1 MVADVGD
8 SSQLSQSAAA
18 IDLAAEALVR
28 IWTGPQSAPGVPV
41 PATQLRVLFVV
52 EQQGAV
58 NLSGL
63 ASELGALL
71 SSASRLCDRLEA
83 AGLIVRESGQ
93 QSRREIAIRLSPDG
107 EALLERVR
115 QERQEENMKVLAQM
129 PASARRSLLNGLT
142 EFRAAADGGSR
153 AAASDSATSYSMP
166 A

>member
-8 SSQLSQSAAA
+8 SSRLSECAAA
-18 IDLAAEALVR
+18 IDSAAEAIVR

-52 EQQGAV
+52 EQRGAI

-83 AGLIVRESGQ
+83 AGLILRESGQ
-93 QSRREIAIRLSPDG
+93 QSRREIAIRLSADG

-115 QERQEENMKVLAQM
+115 QERREEIQKVLARM
-129 PASARRSLLNGLT
+129 TPGARQALLTGLT
-142 EFRAAADGGSR
+142 EFHSAADESGPAESSR
-153 AAASDSATSYSMP
+153 DISMP

>member
-1 MVADVGD
+1 M
-8 SSQLSQSAAA
+8 
-18 IDLAAEALVR
+18 R

-52 EQQGAV
+52 EQHGAI

-63 ASELGALL
+63 AGELGALL

-107 EALLERVR
+107 EALLDRVR
-115 QERQEENMKVLAQM
+115 QERQEEIKKVLARM
-129 PASARRSLLNGLT
+129 SPGARNALLAGLT
-142 EFRAAADGGSR
+142 EFQSAADESAPAGPSR
-153 AAASDSATSYSMP
+153 DISMP

>member
-18 IDLAAEALVR
+18 IDGAAEAMVR
-28 IWTGPQSAPGVPV
+28 IWTGTHGSPGVPI

-52 EQQGAV
+52 EQSGAM

-63 ASELGALL
+63 ANELGALL

-115 QERQEENMKVLAQM
+115 RERQEQILKVLAQM
-129 PASARRSLLNGLT
+129 PAGARQALLTGLT
-142 EFRAAADGGSR
+142 EFSAVADGRDRGAEPGSPE
-153 AAASDSATSYSMP
+153 SFSMP

>member
-8 SSQLSQSAAA
+8 SSQLSECAAA
-18 IDLAAEALVR
+18 IDLAAEAIVR

-41 PATQLRVLFVV
+41 PATQLRVLFIV
-52 EQQGAV
+52 EQSGAI

-63 ASELGALL
+63 AAELGALL

-107 EALLERVR
+107 EALLARVR
-115 QERQEENMKVLAQM
+115 QERQEEIKKVLARM
-129 PASARRSLLNGLT
+129 PSGARQALFTGLS
-142 EFRAAADGGSR
+142 EFRAAADGSGTTGS
-153 AAASDSATSYSMP
+153 AESFSMP

>member
-1 MVADVGD
+1 MGEI
-8 SSQLSQSAAA
+8 SRLSECAAA
-18 IDLAAEALVR
+18 IDHAAEALVR
-28 IWTGPQSAPGVPV
+28 IWTGPHSTPGVAV
-41 PATQLRVLFVV
+41 PATQLRVLLIV
-52 EQQGAV
+52 EQRGAV

-107 EALLERVR
+107 EALLDRVR
-115 QERQEENMKVLAQM
+115 QERRDEITKVLTRM
-129 PASARRSLLNGLT
+129 PAGARNALLAGLT
-142 EFRAAADGGSR
+142 EFRSAADGSS
-153 AAASDSATSYSMP
+153 AAEPTRSFSMP

>member
-8 SSQLSQSAAA
+8 SSQLPQSAVA
-18 IDLAAEALVR
+18 IDQAAEAIVR
-28 IWTGPQSAPGVPV
+28 IWTGPQNSPDVPV

-52 EQQGAV
+52 EQSGAI

-93 QSRREIAIRLSPDG
+93 QSRREIAIRLSSDG
-107 EALLERVR
+107 EALLQRVR
-115 QERQEENMKVLAQM
+115 RQRQDEIMKVLARM
-129 PASARRSLLNGLT
+129 PAGARQALLTGLT
-142 EFRAAADGGSR
+142 EFRAASDGSGVADK
-153 AAASDSATSYSMP
+153 ADSFSMP

>member
-1 MVADVGD
+1 M
-8 SSQLSQSAAA
+8 
-18 IDLAAEALVR
+18 
-28 IWTGPQSAPGVPV
+28 PV

-52 EQQGAV
+52 EQNGAI

-63 ASELGALL
+63 AAELGALL

-107 EALLERVR
+107 EALLDRVR
-115 QERQEENMKVLAQM
+115 QERQEEIKKVLARM
-129 PASARRSLLNGLT
+129 PSVARQALFNGLS
-142 EFRAAADGGSR
+142 EFRAAADVSGTSGS
-153 AAASDSATSYSMP
+153 AESFSMP

>member
-1 MVADVGD
+1 VGD
-8 SSQLSQSAAA
+8 SSQLSECAAA
-18 IDLAAEALVR
+18 IDLAAEAIVR
-28 IWTGPQSAPGVPV
+28 VWTGPQNAPGVPV

-52 EQQGAV
+52 EQQGAL

-107 EALLERVR
+107 EALLNRVR
-115 QERQEENMKVLAQM
+115 QERRDEIMRVLAQM

-142 EFRAAADGGSR
+142 EFRNVTEGLTRR
-153 AAASDSATSYSMP
+153 AAGGAAEPFQMP

>member
-18 IDLAAEALVR
+18 IDVAAEAMVR
-28 IWTGPQSAPGVPV
+28 IWTGPHGSPGVPI

-52 EQQGAV
+52 EQHGAI

-63 ASELGALL
+63 ANELGALL

-115 QERQEENMKVLAQM
+115 QERQEQILKVLAQM
-129 PASARRSLLNGLT
+129 PAGARQALLTGLREFSAVADRHRRGA
-142 EFRAAADGGSR
+142 EPGSF
-153 AAASDSATSYSMP
+153 SMP

>member
-1 MVADVGD
+1 MGD
-8 SSQLSQSAAA
+8 SSQLSECAAA
-18 IDLAAEALVR
+18 IDLAAEAIVR

-52 EQQGAV
+52 KQHGSI

-63 ASELGALL
+63 AGELGALL

-83 AGLIVRESGQ
+83 AGLILRESGQ

-107 EALLERVR
+107 EALLDRVR
-115 QERQEENMKVLAQM
+115 QERQEEIMKVLAQM

-142 EFRAAADGGSR
+142 EFRNAADGGAR
-153 AAASDSATSYSMP
+153 TGASGASESFQMP